1 LGGGPGTGG
10 GALADRAGRVHLR
23 GRHPAGARPR
33 APCRRRSCHRELV
46 AMTATLALLLAFSV
60 SGTVR
65 SGAHALLDHFA
76 EGGGGGS
83 DTGKVRVLVQ
93 PQQAMAKAQAQADDD
108 AEEGDSDADSDTD
121 LEAVPPPPAPPRLPR
136 IKIDL

>member
-1 LGGGPGTGG
+1 
-10 GALADRAGRVHLR
+10 
-23 GRHPAGARPR
+23 
-33 APCRRRSCHRELV
+33 
-46 AMTATLALLLAFSV
+46 MTATLALLLAFSV
-60 SGTVR
+60 SGSVR

-93 PQQAMAKAQAQADDD
+93 PQQAMAKAQADDD

-136 IKIDL
+136 IKIDLDRTIGTIDPLVNATQDSSAPKTAVGKKRQTSP